1 MPKDLRVVCMVEEYD
16 GAVAFFRDGLE
27 LPVTGGWDLGPDNR
41 GTLFGAASGTIEVL
55 NQRGETVVDE
65 IRGVRIAI
73 EVDDVDASYRAAKQK
88 GLTITLKP
96 TTESWGA
103 HRCWIEGP
111 SGIRVALFTRT
122 S

>member
-1 MPKDLRVVCMVEEYD
+1 MTERLGPKKHSPGSSPTTGGPWPSL
-16 GAVAFFRDGLE
+16 
-27 LPVTGGWDLGPDNR
+27 LPVGGWE
-41 GTLFGAASGTIEVL
+41 TTIGAASGTIEVL